1 MTLKRPKKKDIF
13 NYKNRDWNQAI
24 DEYEIYLTGLLKDVR
39 ENLGKYDEAPNPVHL
54 CLTIEAIRVL
64 IERVDNNEK

>member
-1 MTLKRPKKKDIF
+1 MTTLKKPKRKDIF

-24 DEYEIYLTGLLKDVR
+24 DEYETYLADLLKEVR
-39 ENLGKYDEAPNPVHL
+39 ENLGKYDECPNPVHL

-64 IERVDNNEK
+64 IGRVDNE